1 MNRHNTHIMA
11 IKVKTKVC
19 PSSIHGN
26 GLFADRDI
34 NQGELIWEFGFC
46 DSRIPI
52 TEATLEQKHFGYVN
66 NANPSWLVICGD
78 ESRFMNFSDSPNCG
92 FNGLESANQ
101 EAPLFAKRAILEG
114 EELTVGVETDADSAR
129 KLSL

>member
-1 MNRHNTHIMA
+1 MA

-26 GLFADRDI
+26 GLFAEQDI
-34 NQGELIWEFGFC
+34 RLGDLIWEFGCC

-52 TEATLEQKHFGYVN
+52 DEATLEQKHFGYVN

-78 ESRFMNFSDSPNCG
+78 ESRFMNFSDNPNCG
-92 FNGLESANQ
+92 FNWLESANA
-101 EAPLFAKRAILEG
+101 ESPLFAKRDILAG